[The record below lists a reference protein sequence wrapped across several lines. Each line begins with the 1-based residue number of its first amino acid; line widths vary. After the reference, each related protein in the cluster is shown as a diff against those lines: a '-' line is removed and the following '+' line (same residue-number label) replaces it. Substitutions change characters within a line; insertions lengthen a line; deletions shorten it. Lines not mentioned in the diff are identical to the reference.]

1 MKTHSP
7 VSARNPPHA
16 WSAWLVALLMAAA
29 ILGIYFG
36 SVSPTGRVTALFQTD
51 EADTVNTVT
60 TLTPA
65 SGVTIRPEEAITF
78 TARNGLSSGTYIMK
92 LYISQDGSPGEEDE
106 LVDEKTVRWTQ
117 TYTYTHIPT
126 PAWGEGVYYWKIT
139 SQDVDGGIVSSS
151 VNTYEVRAPLAASLD
166 TEAEYE
172 ASCTGGAGG
181 HVSDA
186 LGEKTFVGFSI
197 PANETIT
204 LHYNKANRHG
214 IEHIAVRALT
224 NLRANAFIIH
234 QEFENAPNYTLPP
247 VSDVYKT
254 IHVQQTSPWGENT
267 YYSTVFFRVPKQWL
281 RDAGRTF
288 HEVHIQTFNQGKW
301 SPVPTFLEREEGED
315 YVFQSTLAGLP
326 PFAIG
331 ACPYTREGRL
341 VRG

>member
-7 VSARNPPHA
+7 VSTRNHPHA

-36 SVSPTGRVTALFQTD
+36 SISPTGRVTALFQAD
-51 EADTVNTVT
+51 EADLQNTVT
-60 TLTPA
+60 LLTPS

-78 TARNGLSSGTYIMK
+78 TARNGLNSGTYIMK

-117 TYTYTHIPT
+117 TYTFTHVPA
-126 PAWGEGVYYWKIT
+126 PAWEDGVYYWIIT

-151 VNTYEVRAPLAASLD
+151 VNTYEVRSPLPASLD

-172 ASCTGGAGG
+172 STCTGGAGG
-181 HVSDA
+181 HTSDT
-186 LGEKTFVGFSI
+186 LGEKTFIGFSVEK
-197 PANETIT
+197 NDTIS
-204 LHYNKANRHG
+204 LRYNKTNVHG
-214 IEHIAVRALT
+214 IERIVVRSLSD
-224 NLRANAFIIH
+224 LRANAFVIH

-247 VSDVYKT
+247 ISDVYKT
-254 IHVQQTSPWGENT
+254 IHIQQTFPWGENA

-281 RDAGRTF
+281 HDTGRSF
-288 HEVHIQTFNQGKW
+288 HEVHIETFSEGKW
-301 SPVPTFLEREEGED
+301 SPIPTFMEHEEEEY
-315 YVFQSTLAGLP
+315 YVFQSTLEGMP